1 MRESLWVGLILAAVL
16 LCFSPALSGKK
27 EFTNWDDPGY
37 VTEQPLV
44 QGLSW
49 KNVKTIFDPRTD
61 VMLNFHPLT
70 VLSLALNHHYAQ
82 LDVRSYALTNVV
94 LHGLNTVLV
103 FLFVYRLSGRRF
115 RVGALAALWFGI
127 HPMHV
132 ESVAWISGRKDLL
145 YCFFFLVSCILYLD
159 YLETGRQR
167 YLVLTFFAF
176 VLSCLG
182 KAAAVPLPFV
192 LLLLD
197 YLQARTPSRRMFLE
211 KIPFV
216 LVSLVLGSV
225 AYLALA
231 RHGLAD
237 LQGFTLRQRFAFAWY
252 GFAMYWARLF
262 VPYRLSAFYPYPTLD
277 ENGGLPA
284 TYLLVAATGLL
295 VLALPLALA
304 YTRKRNAF
312 RTVTFGLGFFFL
324 MLVLVL
330 QFVSVGSSVMADRY
344 SYVPY
349 IGAFF
354 LLALAV
360 DALLERRPL
369 RVVTIVALALYS
381 IALGV
386 GTYRRTW
393 VWTDSESLWSDVIE
407 KYPFRLEEE
416 GGAVKVVERGATTAY
431 QNRGNY
437 YRDHG
442 QPDAAIRDY
451 EVLTKARVAEPGPYI
466 NLANVHGE
474 RGDAFVRRGEAEE
487 ANAEF
492 AKALEMYSRAI
503 ELDGGSFETHLNRGI
518 TYSAMRQHEKAL
530 EDFRIAHR
538 IKPEA
543 SGVLANVAFEELQ
556 LERYDECIRDA
567 STLLDADP
575 RDANAYFFRGTS
587 FMNTGR
593 TAEAVDDLR
602 RAVALNP
609 GLGSAWYNL
618 SVLSRLA
625 GDPGTALAAAQKAK
639 ESGYPVTSA
648 YLEQLMESAR

>member
-1 MRESLWVGLILAAVL
+1 LVWVGLILAAVL
-16 LCFSPALSGKK
+16 VCFSPALSGKK

-49 KNVKTIFDPRTD
+49 GNLRAIFDPRAD

-82 LDVRSYALTNVV
+82 LDVRSYALTNIL
-94 LHGLNTVLV
+94 LHGFNTVLV
-103 FLFVYRLSGRRF
+103 FLFLYRLSGRRF

-145 YCFFFLVSCILYLD
+145 YCFFFLISCILYLD
-159 YLETGRQR
+159 YLERGQLR
-167 YLVLTFFAF
+167 YLILTFCAF
-176 VLSCLG
+176 VLSCLS

-197 YLQARTPSRRMFLE
+197 YLLKRTPSRRMFLE

-216 LVSLVLGSV
+216 IVALVLGYV
-225 AYLALA
+225 GYLALA

-237 LQGFTLRQRFAFAWY
+237 LQGFTMRQRFAFASY

-262 VPYRLSAFYPYPTLD
+262 VPYRLSAFYPYPTLQ

-284 TYLLVAATGLL
+284 TYLLVSALGLL
-295 VLALPLALA
+295 VVLPLVLS
-304 YTRKRNAF
+304 YRRGDNEFRIVAF
-312 RTVTFGLGFFFL
+312 GVGFFVL

-360 DALLERRPL
+360 DALLERKRL
-369 RVVTIVALALYS
+369 RVATAAAVALYS
-381 IALGV
+381 LALGV
-386 GTYRRTW
+386 GSYRRTW
-393 VWTDSESLWSDVIE
+393 VWTNSETLWSDVIE
-407 KYPFRLEEE
+407 KHPFRFEEE
-416 GGAVKVVERGATTAY
+416 GGKVNVVERGATTAY

-437 YRDHG
+437 YRERG
-442 QPDAAIRDY
+442 QPEAAARDY
-451 EVLTKARVAEPGPYI
+451 EVLLKARVAEPGPYI
-466 NLANVHGE
+466 NLANVYAE
-474 RGDAFVRRGEAEE
+474 RGELFVRQGASQEADEE
-487 ANAEF
+487 F
-492 AKALEMYSRAI
+492 GKALEMYSRAI

-518 TYSAMRQHEKAL
+518 TYSSMRQHEKAL

-538 IKPEA
+538 MKPDA
-543 SGVLANVAFEELQ
+543 GGVLSNVAFEELQ
-556 LERYDECIRDA
+556 LKRYEECITDTSR
-567 STLLDADP
+567 LLDADP
-575 RDANAYFFRGTS
+575 KDANAYFLRGTS

-593 TAEAVDDLR
+593 PAEAVDDLR
-602 RAVALNP
+602 KAVALNA

-618 SVLSRLA
+618 SVLYRQA
-625 GDPGTALAAAQKAK
+625 GDRGAALQAARKAQ
-639 ESGYPVTSA
+639 EGGYPVTTA
-648 YLEQLMESAR
+648 YLEQLMGNAR

>member
-1 MRESLWVGLILAAVL
+1 MAWLGLILAAVL
-16 LCFSPALSGKK
+16 VCFSPALSGKK

-49 KNVKTIFDPRTD
+49 EHLKTIFDPHTD

-70 VLSLALNHHYAQ
+70 VLSLALNHRSAQ
-82 LDVRSYALTNVV
+82 LDVRPYAVTNIA
-94 LHGLNTVLV
+94 LHALNTILV
-103 FLFVYRLSGRRF
+103 FLFLYRLSGRRV
-115 RVGALAALWFGI
+115 RVGALASLWFGI

-159 YLETGRQR
+159 YLETRQRR
-167 YLVLTFFAF
+167 YLVLTFFTF
-176 VLSCLG
+176 VLSCLS

-197 YLQARTPSRRMFLE
+197 YLRGRTPSRHMFLE
-211 KIPFV
+211 KIPF
-216 LVSLVLGSV
+216 LIVSLVLGYV

-237 LQGFTLRQRFAFAWY
+237 LQGFTVRQRFTFAWY
-252 GFAMYWARLF
+252 GFALYWAKLF
-262 VPYRLSAFYPYPTLD
+262 VPYRLSAFYPYPALD
-277 ENGGLPA
+277 ESGGLPA
-284 TYLLVAATGLL
+284 TYLLVAASGVL

-304 YTRKRNAF
+304 AARRTDAL
-312 RTVTFGLGFFFL
+312 RTVTFGVGFFFL

-349 IGAFF
+349 IGAFY

-360 DALLERRPL
+360 DALLERRWL
-369 RVVTIVALALYS
+369 RVVTAVAVVLYS
-381 IALGV
+381 LALGV
-386 GTYRRTW
+386 GAYRRTW
-393 VWTDSESLWSDVIE
+393 VWTNSETLWSDVIE
-407 KYPFRLEEE
+407 KHPFRFEEQ
-416 GGAVKVVERGATTAY
+416 GGTVKVVRRGATTAY

-451 EVLTKARVAEPGPYI
+451 EVLTKAGVAEPGPYV
-466 NLANVHGE
+466 NLANVYGE
-474 RGDAFVRRGEAEE
+474 RGDVFIRQGDPEA

-492 AKALEMYSRAI
+492 TKALEMYSRAI
-503 ELDGGSFETHLNRGI
+503 ALDGGSFETHLNRGI
-518 TYSAMRQHEKAL
+518 TYSAMRQHEQAL

-538 IKPEA
+538 LKPDA
-543 SGVLANVAFEELQ
+543 GGVLSNIAYEELQ
-556 LERYDECIRDA
+556 LKRYDECIRD
-567 STLLDADP
+567 SSLLLDADP
-575 RDANAYFFRGTS
+575 KDATAYFFRGTS
-587 FMNTGR
+587 FMNTAR
-593 TAEAVDDLR
+593 AAEAGDDLR
-602 RAVALNP
+602 RAVAVNP

-618 SVLSRLA
+618 SVLYRQA
-625 GDPGTALAAAQKAK
+625 GAAGAALEAAQKAK
-639 ESGYPVTSA
+639 ESGYPVTGA
-648 YLEQLMESAR
+648 YLEQLTESARAAQ

>member
-1 MRESLWVGLILAAVL
+1 VLWVGLILAAVV

-44 QGLSW
+44 QDLSW
-49 KNVKTIFDPRTD
+49 AHLKTIFDPRTD

-70 VLSLALNHHYAQ
+70 VLSLALNHRSAQ
-82 LDVRSYALTNVV
+82 LDVRSYAVTNIV
-94 LHGLNTVLV
+94 LHALNTVLV
-103 FLFVYRLSGRRF
+103 FLFLYRLSGRRV

-159 YLETGRQR
+159 YLETRQRR
-167 YLVLTFFAF
+167 YLVLTFCAF
-176 VLSCLG
+176 VLSCLS

-197 YLQARTPSRRMFLE
+197 YLLGRTPSRRMFLE
-211 KIPFV
+211 KIPF
-216 LVSLVLGSV
+216 LIVSLALGYV

-237 LQGFTLRQRFAFAWY
+237 LQGFTARQRFAFAWY
-252 GFAMYWARLF
+252 GFALYWARLF
-262 VPYRLSAFYPYPTLD
+262 VPYRLSAFYPYPMLD
-277 ENGGLPA
+277 ESGGLPA
-284 TYLLVAATGLL
+284 TYQLVAAGGVLLL
-295 VLALPLALA
+295 VLPLALA
-304 YTRKRNAF
+304 FARRNGVF
-312 RTVTFGLGFFFL
+312 RPVAFGLGFFFL

-360 DALLERRPL
+360 DALLERRRF
-369 RVVTIVALALYS
+369 RVVTAVAVVVYSLALG
-381 IALGV
+381 AGA
-386 GTYRRTW
+386 YRRTC
-393 VWTDSESLWSDVIE
+393 VWTNSETLWSDVIE
-407 KYPFRLEEE
+407 KHPFRLEEQA
-416 GGAVKVVERGATTAY
+416 GTVKVVQRGATTAY

-451 EVLTKARVAEPGPYI
+451 QVLTQAHVAEPGPYV
-466 NLANVHGE
+466 NLANVYGE
-474 RGDAFVRRGEAEE
+474 RGDALVRQGDPAAADAEYT
-487 ANAEF
+487 
-492 AKALEMYSRAI
+492 KALEMYSRAI
-503 ELDGGSFETHLNRGI
+503 ALDGGSFETHLNRGI
-518 TYSAMRQHEKAL
+518 TYAAMRQHENAL

-538 IKPEA
+538 LKPDA
-543 SGVLANVAFEELQ
+543 GGVLANVAYEELQ
-556 LERYDECIRDA
+556 LKRYDECIRD
-567 STLLDADP
+567 SSLLLDANP
-575 RDANAYFFRGTS
+575 GDATAYFLRGTS
-587 FMNTGR
+587 LMSTGR
-593 TAEAVDDLR
+593 TSEAVDDLR

-618 SVLSRLA
+618 SVLYRQA
-625 GDPGTALAAAQKAK
+625 GAAAAALEAAQKAK
-639 ESGYPVTSA
+639 DSGYPVTAA
-648 YLEQLMESAR
+648 YLEQLTENAR

>member
-1 MRESLWVGLILAAVL
+1 MRGSLWIGLILAAVV

-49 KNVKTIFDPRTD
+49 ENVKTIFDPRTD

-70 VLSLALNHHYAQ
+70 VLSLALNHHYAP

-94 LHGLNTVLV
+94 LHALNTVLV

-145 YCFFFLVSCILYLD
+145 YCFFFLVACILYLD
-159 YLETGRQR
+159 YLETGKRR
-167 YLVLTFFAF
+167 YLVLTFCAF

-197 YLQARTPSRRMFLE
+197 YVEERTPSRRMFVE

-216 LVSLVLGSV
+216 IVSLVLGYV

-237 LQGFTLRQRFAFAWY
+237 LQGFTPGQRFAFAWY
-252 GFAMYWARLF
+252 GFTMYLARLF

-277 ENGGLPA
+277 EHGRLPA
-284 TYLLVAATGLL
+284 TYLLVAAMGLL
-295 VLALPLALA
+295 ALVLPLVLIYA
-304 YTRKRNAF
+304 RRRNAF

-349 IGAFF
+349 IGIFF

-360 DALLERRPL
+360 DALLERRRL
-369 RVVTIVALALYS
+369 RVVTTVAVAVYS

-393 VWTDSESLWSDVIE
+393 VWTNSESLWSDVIE
-407 KYPFRLEEE
+407 KHPFRLEEA
-416 GGAVKVVERGATTAY
+416 GGTVRVVERGATTAY

-451 EVLTKARVAEPGPYI
+451 EVLTKARVAEPGPYV
-466 NLANVHGE
+466 NLANVYGE
-474 RGDAFVRRGEAEE
+474 RGDAFVRRGEPEHAD
-487 ANAEF
+487 AEF

-518 TYSAMRQHEKAL
+518 TYSAVRQHEKAL
-530 EDFRIAHR
+530 EDFRSAHR
-538 IKPEA
+538 LKPDA
-543 SGVLANVAFEELQ
+543 GGVLANVAFEELQ
-556 LERYDECIRDA
+556 LKRYDECIRDA
-567 STLLDADP
+567 SSLIDADP
-575 RDANAYFFRGTS
+575 GDATAYFFRGTS

-593 TAEAVDDLR
+593 TAEALDDLR
-602 RAVALNP
+602 RAVAVNP
-609 GLGSAWYNL
+609 GLGAAWYNL
-618 SVLSRLA
+618 SLLYRQG
-625 GDPGTALAAAQKAK
+625 GDPGAALAAAQKAK
-639 ESGYPVTSA
+639 ESGYPVTGA
-648 YLEQLMESAR
+648 YLEQLMETPR